1 MIEMSAALTLE
12 NLSVRVGEKSV
23 CAALTLNIAPGERWA
38 VLGINGVGKTTLLH
52 TLSGLR
58 TPAGGKVGAGGTA
71 LAELEPRL
79 RARQIGL
86 MSQDDEFAAETRVL
100 DAVLLGRLPHLSW
113 WRGESADDIACARAA
128 LRRVGLDEGF
138 DERLALTL
146 SGGERRRVALATL
159 LAQAAPL
166 LILDE
171 PTTHLDLHHQ
181 IALLDLLAG
190 LSGHTLVMSLHDVNL
205 ATRFCTHALLLF
217 GDGQCCGGPIATMLS
232 GPVLSRLY
240 RHEIRAHQTSDGT
253 IYLPA

>member
-1 MIEMSAALTLE
+1 MTTALSLE
-12 NLSVRVGEKSV
+12 NLSVRIGEKSV
-23 CAALTLNIAPGERWA
+23 CDNLTLTIGPGERWV

-52 TLSGLR
+52 TLAGLR
-58 TPAGGKVGAGGTA
+58 LPVAGKVGVGGTA
-71 LAELEPRL
+71 LNALEPRM
-79 RARQIGL
+79 RAQQIGL

-128 LRRVGLDEGF
+128 LRRVGLDHAFE
-138 DERLALTL
+138 ERLALTL

-190 LSGHTLVMSLHDVNL
+190 LNGHTLVMSLHDVNL

-217 GDGQCCGGPIATMLS
+217 GDGQCCGGPIMTMLS